1 MMAEPENH
9 TLRLLQEIRK
19 DVQSLSERTD
29 KLENKVDGGF
39 ARVDK
44 RMDTLQ
50 QAMNGESLLGRYAAA
65 EVEERLAS
73 IETRLTAVE
82 SSVKR

>member
-1 MMAEPENH
+1 MSMAEPENH
-9 TLRLLQEIRK
+9 TLYLLREIRG
-19 DVQSLSERTD
+19 DID

-50 QAMNGESLLGRYAAA
+50 QAMNGESLLGRYAVA
-65 EVEERLAS
+65 ELDERLAS
-73 IETRLTAVE
+73 IETRLTAIE
-82 SSVKR
+82 SGIKR